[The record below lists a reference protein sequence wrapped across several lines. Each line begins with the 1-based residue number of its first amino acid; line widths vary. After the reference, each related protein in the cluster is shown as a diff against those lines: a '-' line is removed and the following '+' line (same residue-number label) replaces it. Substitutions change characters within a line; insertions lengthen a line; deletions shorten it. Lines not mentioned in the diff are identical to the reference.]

1 MVERYRQQQQQQQPK
16 KLQEYII
23 KIYTN
28 IERSHAYTHMQMWKK
43 ATKKNIKL
51 FIIKDFTFNI
61 KINVMK
67 KQRKIIMSNDIG
79 AVKERTAWKGRWE
92 KLYALSDFSYG
103 FGSASGIKS

>member
-1 MVERYRQQQQQQQPK
+1 MHIHTCKCGK
-16 KLQEYII
+16 KPQ
-23 KIYTN
+23 
-28 IERSHAYTHMQMWKK
+28 
-43 ATKKNIKL
+43 KNIKL

-79 AVKERTAWKGRWE
+79 AVRERTAWKGRWE

-103 FGSASGIKS
+103 FGSGTWDQIINNVLL